1 MSENQENNTQEQEL
15 DLNQL
20 MLVRREKLDKL
31 KQDGKDPYEI
41 TKFNRTHTSKQIMDN
56 YDELEGKDVTVAG
69 RIMAKRIMGKAS
81 FCHIQDSEGKI
92 QSYVSI
98 NELGEEE
105 KVEKNDSIFEE
116 IAELGGPKIENLE
129 QFFGNIQE
137 IAQLDPKFLRLPL
150 DEPMLEINA
159 NTRKIN
165 IDSTDFKANGISVQG
180 DHLAETVFFKIDRYF
195 DYIDLTYCK
204 ENNIKLGIAT
214 SNSRDLAEG
223 LLMNTGVWQYLDA
236 VWTSD
241 EAKAGKPAP
250 DVYLKVA
257 ESLGVKPERCLV
269 FEDVPNGILAGINAG
284 MKVCAVEDPF
294 SNPQIERKKE
304 LADYYIQ
311 DYDDIKNNTYEVL

>member
-1 MSENQENNTQEQEL
+1 LEKYHLEEPENFHEGMEGKSYSETAQYFLDLFPELPHTKQEL
-15 DLNQL
+15 EDEWHEMAFEIYTKELQL
-20 MLVRREKLDKL
+20 KK
-31 KQDGKDPYEI
+31 GA
-41 TKFNRTHTSKQIMDN
+41 
-56 YDELEGKDVTVAG
+56 YDFIVD
-69 RIMAKRIMGKAS
+69 M
-81 FCHIQDSEGKI
+81 H
-92 QSYVSI
+92 
-98 NELGEEE
+98 
-105 KVEKNDSIFEE
+105 KV
-116 IAELGGPKIENLE
+116 G
-129 QFFGNIQE
+129 
-137 IAQLDPKFLRLPL
+137 
-150 DEPMLEINA
+150 
-159 NTRKIN
+159 
-165 IDSTDFKANGISVQG
+165 
-180 DHLAETVFFKIDRYF
+180 
-195 DYIDLTYCK
+195 
-204 ENNIKLGIAT
+204 IKLGIAT

-294 SNPQIERKKE
+294 SKPQEERKKE